1 MSTPL
6 KARISVPRS
15 KDLEVNGVKYNRSS
29 SRRNNFEMFAW
40 LFMRLSG
47 VVLLV
52 LVFVH
57 LYVNLL
63 VEEGGVHAID
73 FGFVGGKWANP
84 FWQVWDLL
92 LLWLAMLH
100 GTNGLRVIID
110 DYAEKDRTRFWLKV
124 FLFVTSAFVIL
135 LGTLVIF
142 TFEPCPVGADPAL
155 LASFCTAG

>member
-124 FLFVTSAFVIL
+124 VLFVTSAFVIL

-155 LASFCTAG
+155 LASFCTAA

>member
-15 KDLEVNGVKYNRSS
+15 KDLEVNGIKYNRSS

-155 LASFCTAG
+155 LASFCTAA

>member
-6 KARISVPRS
+6 KASISVPRS

-29 SRRNNFEMFAW
+29 SRRNNFEMYAW
-40 LFMRLSG
+40 LFMRVSG

-57 LYVNLL
+57 LWVNL
-63 VEEGGVHAID
+63 VSPEGGVEAVD
-73 FGFVGGKWANP
+73 FAFVAGKWASP
-84 FWQVWDLL
+84 FWQVFDML

-124 FLFVTSAFVIL
+124 FLFTASAFVIL

-142 TFEPCPVGADPAL
+142 TFEPCPSGADPAL

>member
-6 KARISVPRS
+6 KASISVPRS
-15 KDLEVNGVKYNRSS
+15 KDLEVNGIKYNRSS

-47 VVLLV
+47 VILLV

-57 LYVNLL
+57 LWVNL
-63 VEEGGVHAID
+63 VGPEGGVNAVD
-73 FGFVGGKWANP
+73 FAFVAGKWASP
-84 FWQVWDLL
+84 FWQVFDML

-110 DYAEKDRTRFWLKV
+110 DYARSPVRRLWYQV
-124 FLFVTSAFVIL
+124 FNAIVVGLTWT
-135 LGTLVIF
+135 LGTLTMFSF
-142 TFEPCPVGADPAL
+142 TPQG
-155 LASFCTAG
+155 

>member
-47 VVLLV
+47 VILLV

-155 LASFCTAG
+155 LASFCTAA